1 MQNLSPNDLEQ
12 IKKMQNQLRDELEQ
26 IAKMKRLKSYT
37 AMSKEALIL
46 ALLKIKTQLSSSF

>member
-26 IAKMKRLKSYT
+26 IAKMKRLK
-37 AMSKEALIL
+37 A
-46 ALLKIKTQLSSSF
+46 TQLCQRKR